1 MYRSLQLTSRK
12 VRQLAPTIRIFRA
25 RRLSRCCSTTSASQN
40 ASLQREEQ
48 KRFNPLEIQMLSSS
62 LHDQVFHGEIERY
75 DPTVVKKC
83 QEHLKVHNLWSKSG
97 SVLPEVDFQLP
108 PLLGKN
114 VDEHFRKIAEE
125 LGSSYFKKAQM
136 LADLKLSAIPEEWS
150 FSPGWTKYA
159 YSDNGP
165 MMSSVDVPEEDALIF
180 DVEVCIN
187 AGPFPVIAV
196 GASSAAWYCWLSPRL
211 FEDKSYQWLLCPTP
225 ELYIPL
231 ELPTHQDWKEV
242 EWKERLVV
250 GHSIGFD
257 RSFIKEQYYIKGPK
271 TYFLDTLSLHMCI
284 SGFTSLQ
291 RSLWES
297 ANAGRI
303 GKVPWMLVGSGN
315 KLTNLHQ
322 LYCGSDGV
330 DKSLVKIFVEG
341 SLDDVKEN
349 FQDLVTYCAKDTAA
363 TQEVFAALWPKFLHR
378 FPHPVSFAGM
388 LEMGSAYLPVD
399 RSWENY
405 IRDADD
411 TYEDLEK
418 EMKCSLM
425 KLADDCCNYLHGERY
440 KDDPWLWEMDWS
452 VQEIRT
458 KKLKTPKTKKKKTN
472 SQTALAS
479 DEKCSDT
486 EKLLTEEFITDLV
499 GEDEVP
505 FDNNIEA
512 VEGLKN
518 SSDIL
523 ATIPPA
529 VDVMYKRR
537 QNLPGY
543 PKWYRSLCIGPSDKE
558 EWKEGPV
565 NISPQCQVAPM
576 LLRMTWDGFPLH
588 YNRKHGW
595 GYLVPGRTDNLAT
608 SNQIDAPENEEDM
621 MEYKQPEAPFPT
633 KAFENL
639 WKNHRMNKTLQSD
652 NADANCDNDTLD
664 VYTLNEDHLWTTSE
678 LEEMKK
684 PKRTQGEKSTVA
696 LDKTN
701 NGEGDIGVDCSKR
714 VSRSKGRGSSL
725 ETESRPDF
733 YHGVGPCNDV
743 NLPGVW
749 FFRIPHKNGENYRCG
764 NPLAKDYISKIE
776 DGTLVASG
784 NLSAHKTL
792 IINKMISSWRNA
804 QKRIRSQLAVWFH
817 KEDLPSEITRSNR
830 YSADNTLGA
839 ILPRVITAGTVTRRA
854 VEPTWLTA
862 SNPREDRVGS
872 ELKSMVRAPPG
883 YCLVGA
889 DVDSQEL
896 WIAAILG
903 DAHFAGMHGSTA
915 FGWMTLQGR
924 KSEGTDLH
932 SKTAETIG
940 ISRDHAKIF
949 NYGRIYG
956 AGQKY
961 AEKLLLQFNHRLTEK
976 EAHQKAATL
985 YANTKG
991 VAKFLLTDFGK
1002 AMAEKFGFT
1011 EDIDENGCVASKVYY
1026 QLLRKTSRKG
1036 RSTANSIDNGRRWCG
1051 GSESH
1056 MFNKLESIAQSEEP
1070 RTPVLGC
1077 RISRSLEP
1085 SAVGNEFMTSRVN
1098 WVVQSSAVD
1107 YLHLMLVCMKWLFNK
1122 YNIDGRFCI
1131 SIHDEV
1137 RYLVASKDKYR
1148 AALAL
1153 QITNLLTRAMFAHK
1167 LGMSDLP
1174 QSVAFFSAVDIDTVL
1189 RKEVTLDC
1197 KTPSNPLGLHKGQGI
1212 PPGQALDIYNIL
1224 KLTRNGVLE
1233 EDLVKEEKPKSV
1245 L

>member
-1 MYRSLQLTSRK
+1 
-12 VRQLAPTIRIFRA
+12 
-25 RRLSRCCSTTSASQN
+25 
-40 ASLQREEQ
+40 
-48 KRFNPLEIQMLSSS
+48 MLSKS
-62 LHDQVFHGEIERY
+62 LHDQVFHGKTDTY
-75 DPTVVKKC
+75 DPAVVKKC
-83 QEHLKVHNLWSKSG
+83 QEHLKAHNLWNKSG
-97 SVLPEVDFQLP
+97 TVLPEVDFQLP
-108 PLLGKN
+108 PLLGSN
-114 VDEHFRKIAEE
+114 IDEHFRMIAEQQ
-125 LGSSYFKKAQM
+125 GSSYFEKAQM

-150 FSPGWTKYA
+150 FSPGWTKYV
-159 YSDNGP
+159 YGNNGLVTSP
-165 MMSSVDVPEEDALIF
+165 VEIPEEDALIF

-196 GASSAAWYCWLSPRL
+196 AASPAAWYCWVSPRL
-211 FEDKSYQWLLCPTP
+211 IEDKSYQWLLRPTP
-225 ELYIPL
+225 QLYIPL
-231 ELPTHQDWKEV
+231 EIPCDQDWREA

-250 GHSIGFD
+250 GHSVGFD

-297 ANAGRI
+297 AGAGRI
-303 GKVPWMLVGSGN
+303 GKVPWMLIGSGN

-322 LYCGSDGV
+322 LYCGGDGV
-330 DKSLVKIFVEG
+330 DKSMVKIFVEG
-341 SLDDVKEN
+341 TLDDVKEN
-349 FQDLVTYCAKDTAA
+349 FQDLVTYCARDTAA
-363 TQEVFAALWPKFLHR
+363 TQEVFASLWSKFLDR

-388 LEMGSAYLPVD
+388 LEMGTAFLPVNHT
-399 RSWENY
+399 WENY

-425 KLADDCCNYLHGERY
+425 KLADESCNYLHGERY
-440 KDDPWLWEMDWS
+440 AEDPWLWELDWS
-452 VQEIRT
+452 VQDVRT
-458 KKLKTPKTKKKKTN
+458 KKLKTPKTKRRSKVKNCIT
-472 SQTALAS
+472 L
-479 DEKCSDT
+479 DEKS
-486 EKLLTEEFITDLV
+486 EAMNEGSTEEPIVELV
-499 GEDEVP
+499 GKHEVP
-505 FDNNIEA
+505 DDNNIE
-512 VEGLKN
+512 VVDGLKG

-523 ATIPPA
+523 ATIPSA

-565 NISPQCQVAPM
+565 HISPQCQVAPM

-595 GYLVPGRTDNLAT
+595 GYLVPGRTDNLT
-608 SNQIDAPENEEDM
+608 SYQISLPESEEESVENKAP
-621 MEYKQPEAPFPT
+621 KAPFPT

-639 WKNHRMNKTLQSD
+639 WKKHCMNKTLQGLD
-652 NADANCDNDTLD
+652 ADAKFDNNELD
-664 VYTLNEDHLWTTSE
+664 VYSLSEDELWTKLE
-678 LEEMKK
+678 LEEMRRLKS
-684 PKRTQGEKSTVA
+684 TQGKKSA
-696 LDKTN
+696 CGLNKTEEE
-701 NGEGDIGVDCSKR
+701 EGGIKK
-714 VSRSKGRGSSL
+714 VSPKKGSHGKSQGSNF
-725 ETESRPDF
+725 EVESRPDF
-733 YHGVGPCNDV
+733 YHGVGPYNDV

-749 FFRIPHKNGENYRCG
+749 FFRIPHKNGENFRCG

-784 NLSAHKTL
+784 DHSAHKTL
-792 IINKMISSWRNA
+792 IINKMISSWRNS
-804 QKRIRSQLAVWFH
+804 QKRVRSQLAVWFD
-817 KEDLPSEITRSNR
+817 KDDLLSEITRSDTFIV
-830 YSADNTLGA
+830 DNMLGA

-872 ELKSMVRAPPG
+872 ELKAMVRAPPG

-903 DAHFAGMHGSTA
+903 DAHSAGIHGSTA
-915 FGWMTLQGR
+915 FGWMTLQGK

-932 SKTAETIG
+932 SKTAVTIG

-956 AGQKY
+956 AGQKF
-961 AEKLLLQFNHRLTEK
+961 AEKLLLQFNHRLTGDEAREK
-976 EAHQKAATL
+976 AETL
-985 YANTKG
+985 YADTKG
-991 VAKFLLTDFGK
+991 VVKFLLTDYGK

-1011 EDIDENGCVASKVYY
+1011 GDIDENGCVVSKVYY

-1036 RSTANSIDNGRRWCG
+1036 RSTANSIDSGRRWCG
-1051 GSESH
+1051 GSESQ

-1085 SAVGNEFMTSRVN
+1085 SAVGSQFMTSRVN

-1107 YLHLMLVCMKWLFNK
+1107 YLHLMLVCMKWLFTK

-1189 RKEVTLDC
+1189 RKEATLDC

-1212 PPGQALDIYNIL
+1212 APGETLDIYDIL
-1224 KLTRNGVLE
+1224 KLTHNGVLE
-1233 EDLVKEEKPKSV
+1233 EDPV
-1245 L
+1245 